1 MTIELERS
9 SGLLPNNSNSEGAF
23 GESKSKRDVHSQYQ
37 VSYSNPANVTIKAS
51 HIYSILRPEG
61 ETTIDVNEVLTSD
74 ELCFRFISQV
84 EITINGKL
92 NFQKSWNYSRL
103 RNLD

>member
-1 MTIELERS
+1 MGRS
-9 SGLLPNNSNSEGAF
+9 RSGGNLHREDVPKTEGAF

-74 ELCFRFISQV
+74 KLCFRFVSQV
-84 EITINGKL
+84 EIRINGKL
-92 NFQKSWNYSRL
+92 NFQKSWNHSRL
-103 RNLD
+103 RNFD